1 MKINSNYIRFIT
13 YKRKYSKRDVFT
25 NKHRYLST
33 YLCTYVT
40 TYISTYLLINLLT
53 YLITNI
59 ASNLSKNTILDVTRI
74 IPISSISIYALH
86 LQIYSY

>member
-13 YKRKYSKRDVFT
+13 YKRKYSKRDVLT

-40 TYISTYLLINLLT
+40 TYISTYLLINLVT
-53 YLITNI
+53 YLITNTR
-59 ASNLSKNTILDVTRI
+59 NPLSLAAPVNGCTS
-74 IPISSISIYALH
+74 P
-86 LQIYSY
+86 